1 MPESFDGGG
10 QEGNYSSISH
20 DQNQSTPL
28 DLSVTGYIPSSTQD
42 ALEYLDQVK
51 DKFRNQPQ
59 VYNDFLEILT
69 TYKSGEWVILTFW
82 NFKTLST
89 FASHRLW
96 LPIYIL
102 DNSNFLKKTLT
113 YSIMWFLVNLSGLIF
128 WLKMLLL
135 FQRQHTW
142 RNFTSGQLISW
153 LSWADH

>member
-69 TYKSGEWVILTFW
+69 TYKSGE
-82 NFKTLST
+82 
-89 FASHRLW
+89 
-96 LPIYIL
+96 
-102 DNSNFLKKTLT
+102 
-113 YSIMWFLVNLSGLIF
+113 
-128 WLKMLLL
+128 
-135 FQRQHTW
+135 
-142 RNFTSGQLISW
+142 
-153 LSWADH
+153 